1 MNDTLRNAFYEEAEE
16 LFQEIEECLLDM
28 DSTGATREKI
38 DNLFRYMHTLKG
50 SSAAMEINDMAK
62 LTHHLE
68 DILGMVRDQKL
79 DLTREMIDRMLQSLD
94 EMKVRVAKHKADESY
109 EIDVDK
115 FTADLDLCKSQAENR
130 ENNKAGGKTAAG
142 TLSENERSD
151 ILKSLGLEGKAYQIR
166 IFLPKDAP
174 LKGARLFLVTE
185 KLEKSGQ
192 VHKTSWEGLDLEQIE
207 GETFDIFYASQLT
220 KKEIEDLI
228 YTISDIEKTEIS
240 EIHADTELS
249 GDAAQ
254 PAEAAKSAGKS
265 AAKTAV
271 RSEQAVQPEK
281 SRDKEGLQSVIRVN
295 IKKLDQLMRIVEEL
309 SVDKERLKQL
319 MKKVK
324 QKYNQD
330 EDVKSLNGLVHQIDF
345 IGNEMQESVMSTRMY
360 TLDSVFNRFPRMIRD
375 LSKKEGK
382 EIELK
387 VEGESTE
394 LDRSIMEKIID
405 PLNHIIRNSV
415 DHGIE
420 SPEEREKCGKSRKGT
435 IKLSAG
441 QEQGHIYIRVEDDG
455 KGVDLR
461 KVKEKAIAK
470 GLITVDQADSMGE
483 KEILELIFMPGF
495 STADTVTDVSG
506 RGVGM
511 NVVKENIEKI
521 NGIIDTDNVEGK
533 GLIITMKLPLTLAI
547 IQSLLIRTSRFRF
560 VLPLLSIIE
569 IFRVKDGDYEKKIR
583 FVQGKEVMNWR
594 GEVLPVLRGS
604 DLFRSG
610 GEKEKSFVGIIIGLS
625 TRKIILA
632 VEEII
637 GQQQVVIK
645 SLERF
650 SGRGNILGEMKGIS
664 GTVILGDGDFAYVLD
679 VQTLL
684 KEVMK
689 KRKEGYRV
697 GD

>member
-16 LFQEIEECLLDM
+16 LFQEIEACLLDM

-79 DLTREMIDRMLQSLD
+79 DLTREMIDLMLQSLD
-94 EMKVRVAKHKADESY
+94 EMKVRVARHKADESY

-115 FTADLDLCKSQAENR
+115 FTVRLDLCKSQTESQ
-130 ENNKAGGKTAAG
+130 ENNKASDKTAAG

-151 ILKSLGLEGKAYQIR
+151 MLKSLGLEGKAYKIR

-174 LKGARLFLVTE
+174 LKGARLFLVTD

-192 VHKTSWEGLDLEQIE
+192 IHKTSWEGLDLEQIE
-207 GETFDIFYASQLT
+207 GETFDIFYTSQLT

-254 PAEAAKSAGKS
+254 PPEAAKSAGKS

-441 QEQGHIYIRVEDDG
+441 QEQGHIYIKVEDDG

-533 GLIITMKLPLTLAI
+533 GLTITMKLPLTLAI

-610 GEKEKSFVGIIIGLS
+610 GEK
-625 TRKIILA
+625 
-632 VEEII
+632 
-637 GQQQVVIK
+637 
-645 SLERF
+645 
-650 SGRGNILGEMKGIS
+650 
-664 GTVILGDGDFAYVLD
+664 
-679 VQTLL
+679 
-684 KEVMK
+684 
-689 KRKEGYRV
+689 
-697 GD
+697 

>member
-1 MNDTLRNAFYEEAEE
+1 M
-16 LFQEIEECLLDM
+16 
-28 DSTGATREKI
+28 
-38 DNLFRYMHTLKG
+38 
-50 SSAAMEINDMAK
+50 
-62 LTHHLE
+62 
-68 DILGMVRDQKL
+68 
-79 DLTREMIDRMLQSLD
+79 
-94 EMKVRVAKHKADESY
+94 
-109 EIDVDK
+109 
-115 FTADLDLCKSQAENR
+115 
-130 ENNKAGGKTAAG
+130 
-142 TLSENERSD
+142 
-151 ILKSLGLEGKAYQIR
+151 
-166 IFLPKDAP
+166 
-174 LKGARLFLVTE
+174 KGARLFLVTE